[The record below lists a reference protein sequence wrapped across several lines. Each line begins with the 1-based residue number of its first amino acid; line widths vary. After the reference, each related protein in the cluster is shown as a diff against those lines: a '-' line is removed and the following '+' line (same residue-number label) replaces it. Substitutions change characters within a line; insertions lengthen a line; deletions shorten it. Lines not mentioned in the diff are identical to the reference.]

1 MNSARADLIKG
12 EKTITSTI
20 ESLEDMKNHGLGSN
34 PRSGK
39 KRGGRE
45 TPDMR
50 KQLIQRKLFKE
61 EETNIAKQNRSMQQ
75 FYHKGSVKEYRTPLD
90 QMNTFDRQSLTAG
103 SFYKQGSTNT

>member
-20 ESLEDMKNHGLGSN
+20 ESLEDMKNHAIGSN
-34 PRSGK
+34 RRSSK

-45 TPDMR
+45 TPDLR
-50 KQLIQRKLFKE
+50 KQLIQRKLFKDE
-61 EETNIAKQNRSMQQ
+61 DNYAKQNRSMQQ

-90 QMNTFDRQSLTAG
+90 
-103 SFYKQGSTNT
+103 